1 MISVNVNRFFIEYYV
16 TAYVVATT
24 VKGAEDSG
32 NVPENIATKFPNYPT
47 DIPTFQKI

>member
-1 MISVNVNRFFIEYYV
+1 MIGVNVNKFFIEYYG
-16 TAYVVATT
+16 TAYIVATT

-32 NVPENIATKFPNYPT
+32 NVPENIPTKFPKYPT